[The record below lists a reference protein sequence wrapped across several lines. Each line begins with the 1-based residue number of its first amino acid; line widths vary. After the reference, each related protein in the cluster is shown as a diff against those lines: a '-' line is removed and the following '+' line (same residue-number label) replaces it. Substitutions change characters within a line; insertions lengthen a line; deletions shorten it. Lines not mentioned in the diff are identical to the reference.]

1 MGFVGHN
8 IPAESYLIILN
19 VSKIFLQIG
28 HDLTKHQT
36 LAGFTFVK
44 PPNISKYENPNL
56 LQLIH
61 KKQLHVLL
69 F

>member
-44 PPNISKYENPNL
+44 PPNISKYEIAYVIKYVIMYNH
-56 LQLIH
+56 I
-61 KKQLHVLL
+61 
-69 F
+69 